1 MPEEPSK
8 IDEKEVKELTKM
20 PRPKKYITTLIVL
33 GITILILG
41 ILSLPFLSWAFAF
54 SIWELLRL
62 WLGISMMLIGL
73 IIVVIAVI
81 MYVMTK
87 SE

>member
-41 ILSLPFLSWAFAF
+41 LLSLPFLS
-54 SIWELLRL
+54 
-62 WLGISMMLIGL
+62 
-73 IIVVIAVI
+73 
-81 MYVMTK
+81 
-87 SE
+87 